1 MKSFLFIGPRLLAGI
16 GQVTNRYAELLR
28 SQGHET
34 EYCEI
39 GHPPQKNKYD
49 AGFAF
54 VLPIQQQLDMI
65 DQYARLCSKMTYMT
79 ICETET
85 VNPVYGIL
93 SKYKTLYVASDFCKT
108 VFERQFPEVEW
119 KVLRLFAY
127 EKPLR
132 APVEG
137 VPYTFYSIGNVADP
151 RKNVRGLLEAFQI
164 CNFGDKARLLLK
176 ATCIQPFKIDFPGVL
191 VINGLLPD
199 EGMDRI
205 HGSCHC
211 YINCSHSEGVGMGAV
226 EAALMSKPVIITDYG
241 GLKEYV
247 KTPWVVPCTTGPI
260 GFDDF
265 LFTKELEWGH
275 PSTEVLAQH
284 MRDCFEKRV
293 NHWDHSHTKMLM
305 TDLCSSVSQHLLCAS
320 EPLPALPASP
330 CLPHSSS

>member
-1 MKSFLFIGPRLLAGI
+1 MILMGSVLFIGPRLLAGI
-16 GQVTNRYAELLR
+16 GQVTNRYAEFLR
-28 SQGHET
+28 SQGFET
-34 EYCEI
+34 EYLEI
-39 GHPPQKNKYD
+39 GHSPLKQEYD

-54 VLPIQQQLDMI
+54 VLPIEHQLEII
-65 DQYARLCSKMTYMT
+65 DKYALLCKKMTYMT

-93 SKYKTLYVASDFCKT
+93 QKYKKLYVASEFCKR
-108 VFERQFPEVEW
+108 VFERQFPETQWE
-119 KVLRLFAY
+119 VLRLLAY
-127 EKPLR
+127 EKPQR
-132 APVEG
+132 APAEG
-137 VPYTFYSIGNVADP
+137 TPYTFYTIGNMADP
-151 RKNVRGLLEAFQI
+151 RKNLRGLVEAFQM
-164 CNFGDKARLLLK
+164 CNFGDQARLVLK
-176 ATCIQPFKIDFPGVL
+176 ATCIQPFQLGLPNVV

-199 EGMDRI
+199 EMIDKI

-247 KTPWVVPCTTGPI
+247 KTPWVVPCTLGPI

-265 LFTKELEWGH
+265 LFTKDLQWGH

-293 NHWDHSHTKMLM
+293 SSWDHSHTKALM
-305 TDLCSSVSQHLLCAS
+305 ADLCSSLSQRLLRAS
-320 EPLPALPASP
+320 EPLPASPA
-330 CLPHSSS
+330 